1 MPSIF
6 LPSPVDLSIITG
18 PDLAA
23 YCSGLI
29 DTGFSRL
36 PPIDAIA
43 NKRPS
48 YHGSVAEHIS
58 LLGSGLEAIFKLI
71 EEHHVQAAAAP
82 TLLHP
87 DLSSR
92 NIYVS
97 NDDPTTIT
105 GIIDWQSSSIEPAF
119 IYADDVPD
127 FAVRVDYN
135 SSENHISPEENLA
148 REDATAKAERCN
160 RLFDLTVK
168 FRIPKLSAARTLDGD
183 LRRIFDYCSRTW
195 IDGAAALRQIL
206 IEISSRWKELRLA
219 DSCLYPIPSPDAL
232 LVHQKDFQGFQTA
245 QEFRQEVMRRL
256 DIPSDG
262 WVPADS
268 WNEKRE
274 PHKHLFNEV
283 LRTDQTMTEQELR
296 EVWLFDSP

>member
-1 MPSIF
+1 M
-6 LPSPVDLSIITG
+6 VITG

-36 PPIDAIA
+36 PPVDAVA

-48 YHGSVAEHIS
+48 YHGSVAEHMS
-58 LLGSGLEAIFKLI
+58 LLGSARDVISKLI
-71 EEHHVQAAAAP
+71 EEHQIQVAAAP

-92 NIYVS
+92 NVYVS

-105 GIIDWQSSSIEPAF
+105 GIIDWQSSSMEPAF

-127 FAVRVDYN
+127 FAVCVDYN
-135 SSENHISPEENLA
+135 SSEDHISPEEQRA

-160 RLFDLTVK
+160 RLFDGTVK
-168 FRIPKLSAARTLDGD
+168 FRIPKLFAARTLDDD

-195 IDGAAALRQIL
+195 IDGAVVFRQVL
-206 IEISSRWKELRLA
+206 IENSSRWKELGLA
-219 DSCLYPIPSPDAL
+219 DSCPYPIPSPDAL
-232 LVHQKDFQGFQTA
+232 LAHQQDFQVFQTA
-245 QEFRQEVMRRL
+245 QEFRQEVMHRL
-256 DIPSDG
+256 DIPFDG

-268 WNEKRE
+268 WKEISE
-274 PHKHLFNEV
+274 AHKNLFNGV
-283 LRTDQTMTEQELR
+283 LRMDQTLTEQELK
-296 EVWLFDSP
+296 EVWPFDSP